1 MYIWWKSQPLR
12 KRIGAYIAFVW
23 CGLFMF
29 SLALQFIAGN
39 FLYTLA
45 WKYSAI
51 ATVPLGIYWA
61 VYVFRST
68 ELRRQLGRH
77 FWFTVLTLPLIT
89 YGMVGLSIMKIP
101 AVLLYFSPIQPS
113 IEIVTVDRLGSNP
126 RQCLGKLTIDTHEY
140 PSFLQTGVC
149 IRGEIAQLLK
159 PGDKLALEGKKGLGG
174 ILIERYGKTA
184 ANNSLQPTS
193 ALTRRRV

>member
-1 MYIWWKSQPLR
+1 MP
-12 KRIGAYIAFVW
+12 KRIGAYVAFVW
-23 CGLFMF
+23 CASLLF
-29 SLALQFIAGN
+29 SLSLQFIAGN

-51 ATVPLGIYWA
+51 ITVPLGIHWA
-61 VYVFRST
+61 IYVFRSI

-77 FWFTVLTLPLIT
+77 FWFSVLTLPLIT
-89 YGMVGLSIMKIP
+89 YGIVGLSIMKIP
-101 AVLLYFSPIQPS
+101 AALLYFAPIQRS
-113 IEIVTVDRLGSNP
+113 IETITVDRLGSNP
-126 RQCLGKLTIDTHEY
+126 RQCLGKMTVDSHEY

-174 ILIERYGKTA
+174 ILIERYGKAA
-184 ANNSLQPTS
+184 AN
-193 ALTRRRV
+193 